1 MNWYT
6 DKRIFNSESWYEEQ
20 IAKQK
25 QIADEIKTRID
36 EMKIR
41 LENEQKQDSELIEKI
56 NSIKE
61 EIKKIKA
68 EQKLKFGY

>member
-20 IAKQK
+20 ISKQK
-25 QIADEIKTRID
+25 QIADEIKTKID
-36 EMKIR
+36 EMKTR

-56 NSIKE
+56 NSIKK
-61 EIKKIKA
+61 EIKRVKA
-68 EQKLKFGY
+68 ERKLKFGY